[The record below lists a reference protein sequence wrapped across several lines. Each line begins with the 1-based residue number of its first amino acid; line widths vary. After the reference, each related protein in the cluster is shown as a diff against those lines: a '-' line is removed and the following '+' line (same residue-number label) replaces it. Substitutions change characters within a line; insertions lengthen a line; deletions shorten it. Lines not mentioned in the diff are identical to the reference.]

1 VGGDLSNVRRGS
13 RSMNEGE
20 LCSVDTYETVSID
33 FLWAV
38 DLEGLTEEQR
48 EPVVSFYSFLYFIR
62 V

>member
-1 VGGDLSNVRRGS
+1 
-13 RSMNEGE
+13 MNEGE